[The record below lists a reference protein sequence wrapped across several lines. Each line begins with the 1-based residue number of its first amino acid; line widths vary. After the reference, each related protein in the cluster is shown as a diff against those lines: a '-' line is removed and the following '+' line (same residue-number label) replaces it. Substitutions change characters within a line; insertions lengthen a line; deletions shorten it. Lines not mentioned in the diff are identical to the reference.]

1 MVAIPA
7 NVLEK
12 MNAQG
17 TVKVFV
23 TADKEGQPHAI
34 VAGTIMSPA
43 PDKMVIGEVLMK
55 KSKANLEAN
64 PKASFMI
71 SAGMEAYEI
80 DVANPVRIA
89 DGPALDEMNK
99 ALEAIHL
106 KAAALWMFDVV
117 AVYDQGA
124 SPNAGTKLA

>member
-17 TVKVFV
+17 TVKVLV
-23 TADKEGQPHAI
+23 TADASGQPHAI
-34 VAGTIMSPA
+34 VAGTIMSHA

-64 PKASFMI
+64 PKASFLI
-71 SAGMEAYEI
+71 SAGMEAYAI
-80 DVANPVRIA
+80 DVANPVRIS

-99 ALEAIHL
+99 VLAGMNMR
-106 KAAALWMFDVV
+106 AAALWMFDVT
-117 AVYDQGA
+117 AVYDEGA
-124 SPNAGTKLA
+124 SPKAGTKLA